1 MLQYDHLQDRY
12 MHQCWTRSTRTTRIK
27 LRVGSDI
34 YKGWVNAHGLKRGFA
49 LTHGFTIWLGLVD
62 KEESRFVWDG
72 TRQAMVKVFTGLQYF
87 ESRGCSLFISLFTI
101 ITTQT
106 QIKVDW
112 ANAPILYYRSE
123 EHTSN

>member
-1 MLQYDHLQDRY
+1 

-34 YKGWVNAHGLKRGFA
+34 YKGWVNVHGLNGEFV
-49 LTHGFTIWLGLVD
+49 LTHRFKMGLGLVD
-62 KEESRFVWDG
+62 KEESRFVWG
-72 TRQAMVKVFTGLQYF
+72 RTWQAMVKVFTGLQYF

-112 ANAPILYYRSE
+112 ANAPILYYS
-123 EHTSN
+123 